1 MEAYYLSE
9 AVKTRENNLNTV
21 KLAAALLVIVS
32 HAYGFAAGYEKTDWL
47 SLLSGHSGDFG
58 ALAVNTFFFYSG
70 LLVSA
75 SLFRNGGVKRYVK
88 RRAQRIYPPFL
99 IVTLLIVFVAAP
111 FVTTL
116 SLSRYFTDI
125 NTYRYLENLLFITR
139 HDLPGVFTENIYGMS
154 VNGPIWTIRVEVFC
168 YIIGYVFYRLG
179 WMKKKKIKY
188 VLISSLILVGM
199 MGYGAYNGIEGLS
212 AVIMPVSMYVVG
224 MVYMVFADKLKL
236 DLRIAYCAVTGLILS
251 FLLRGFLFGCIVF
264 LPYIL
269 CCAAFIQGQNDKR
282 KTLLNKIG
290 AWSYE
295 IYLWG
300 GFVGQMIVHMFGGNM
315 NISLNI
321 LLTIPVCIVL
331 GWATNRL
338 TAQN

>member
-1 MEAYYLSE
+1 MEAFYLSE
-9 AVKTRENNLNTV
+9 AVKTKENNLNAV

-32 HAYGFAAGYEKTDWL
+32 HAYGFASGYEKTDWL
-47 SLLSGHSGDFG
+47 NLVTGGAGDFG

-75 SLFRNGGVKRYVK
+75 SLFRNGSFKRYVK
-88 RRAQRIYPPFL
+88 RRAERIYPPFL
-99 IVTLLIVFVAAP
+99 AVTLLIVFVAAP

-116 SLSRYFTDI
+116 TPAQYFTDI
-125 NTYRYLENLLFITR
+125 NTYRYLENLVFITG
-139 HDLPGVFTENIYGMS
+139 HDLPGVFAENIYGTS

-168 YIIGYVFYRLG
+168 YCIGYAFYRLG
-179 WMKKKKIKY
+179 WMKKNKIKY
-188 VLISSLILVGM
+188 ILISSLFLVSL
-199 MGYGAYNGIEGLS
+199 MGYGAYNGIEGMS
-212 AVIMPVSMYVVG
+212 AVIMPVAMYILG
-224 MVYMVFADKLKL
+224 IIYMVFADRLKL
-236 DLRIAYCAVTGLILS
+236 DLRIAYCALTGLTVC
-251 FLLRGFLFGCIVF
+251 FLLRGFLFGCIVL

-269 CCAAFIQGQNDKR
+269 CCAAFALKQNGKIR
-282 KTLLNKIG
+282 PLLNRMG

-300 GFVGQMIVHMFGGNM
+300 GFAGQMIVYMFGGYM

-321 LLTIPVCIVL
+321 LLTIPVCMIL

-338 TAQN
+338 VAKY